1 MASEQ
6 DRCRDRSAPSA
17 GGARSGRRRI
27 ARLSAATFPVPFKVA
42 FRHASA
48 TRRRAENLIVVAED
62 ADGRFGY
69 GEGCPRG
76 YVTGE
81 SVADCRR
88 FVCEHGAR
96 LAAEVAD
103 VRELR
108 AWVAANADLI
118 DRHPAAFCAVET
130 ALLDLFG
137 KAQGASLESLLGVGP
152 IGGPYRYSAVLGDA
166 PVPVFRWQL
175 RRYRRLGLRDFKVK
189 LSPASRRN
197 RARLRLLDGANWRV
211 RLDANNLWTHP
222 DACIDHLCA
231 LPALPKRAF
240 AIEEPLQPGDV
251 EGCREVAAALG
262 LGIIL
267 DESASRVEH
276 LSGLSPLAPPGR
288 WLVNL
293 RVSKMGG
300 LIRSLAFVV
309 AARRRGVG
317 LIVGCQVGETSI
329 LARAA
334 LAVMEAVGPGLVA
347 AEGAFGTYLLRRDI
361 ASPCLMFGQDGELR
375 APPALANAGGLGLWV
390 DAAALRRFGG
400 AS

>member
-1 MASEQ
+1 M
-6 DRCRDRSAPSA
+6 
-17 GGARSGRRRI
+17 
-27 ARLSAATFPVPFKVA
+27 PFKAA

-48 TRRRAENLIVVAED
+48 TRRRAENLIVVAQD
-62 ADGRFGY
+62 VDGLIGY
-69 GEGCPRG
+69 GEGCPRD

-103 VRELR
+103 VRTLR

-130 ALLDLFG
+130 ALLDVFG

-166 PVPVFRWQL
+166 AAPVFRWQL

-197 RARLRLLDGANWRV
+197 RARLRLLDGADWRV
-211 RLDANNLWTHP
+211 RLDANNLWTRP
-222 DACIDHLCA
+222 GVCIDHLST
-231 LPALPKRAF
+231 LPALSRRAF

-267 DESASRVEH
+267 DESASRIEH
-276 LSGLSPLAPPGR
+276 LAGLAPLAPPGR

-300 LIRSLAFVV
+300 LIRSLAFAA
-309 AARRRGVG
+309 AARQRGVG
-317 LIVGCQVGETSI
+317 LVVGCQVGETSI

-334 LAVMEAVGPGLVA
+334 LTVMEAIGPGVVA
-347 AEGAFGTYLLRRDI
+347 AEGAFGTYLLRRDL
-361 ASPCLMFGQDGELR
+361 ASPCLMFGHGGELR
-375 APPALANAGGLGLWV
+375 APPALANAGGLGLSV
-390 DAAALRRFGG
+390 DAAALRRFGVAPEAHM
-400 AS
+400 ASRPR